1 MLIQDEFKVVRRE
14 ALLVVDKRVN
24 VLTGVLPSPF
34 PSLDSQG
41 MLKLKIIL
49 IEHLFIYL
57 FQSINKKKQECQ
69 GKNILIHVS
78 EHNTGNNHITELK
91 NDYSLHLVLIFF
103 TDMNCVF
110 HSRK

>member
-1 MLIQDEFKVVRRE
+1 MLLTKE
-14 ALLVVDKRVN
+14 LLCRQEH
-24 VLTGVLPSPF
+24 LSSPF

-49 IEHLFIYL
+49 IENFYL
-57 FQSINKKKQECQ
+57 FQSINKKKEECK

-78 EHNTGNNHITELK
+78 EHNTVNNHIIELK
-91 NDYSLHLVLIFF
+91 NDYNLYLVLIFF

-110 HSRK
+110 HSKK